1 MRAFMNNPKIILA
14 DEPTASLDAARATE
28 VVEMFKKQVK
38 DEQMIAIMITHDNRL
53 LEYADRII
61 ELEDGKIVQQ

>member
-1 MRAFMNNPKIILA
+1 
-14 DEPTASLDAARATE
+14 
-28 VVEMFKKQVK
+28 
-38 DEQMIAIMITHDNRL
+38 MIAIMITHDNRL